1 MMKRTLIY
9 IIAVLIVGGC
19 STTRRLGEGET
30 LYTGVKKM
38 KIESTVGEDVPGAVV
53 SAVKSPLN
61 VKPNNPL
68 ISPWIR
74 TPLPVGL
81 WAYNAF
87 YTERQTGLRAWL
99 FRNFAKA
106 PVLISDVQP
115 DLRVNV
121 VRDILDNHGYF
132 GSTASY
138 EIVPVRKGKT
148 ARVSYRVG
156 VPAAW
161 HYSSVEFPAVR
172 GPVTHAI
179 DSLRRWSMIRVGER
193 YDIDSLTNE
202 RVRIT
207 NALRNNSYYYFRPEY
222 IEYFADTTRQ
232 HLEVDLRMEM
242 AQGIPSAALRP
253 YRIGNIIIQIYNTDD
268 NGTDAMMFE
277 TLPNGMMIYY
287 QEPLKIRPKIFQRT
301 ITIQS
306 GRPAR
311 VRDIN
316 TTLTNLT
323 KMGIFRYVNMT
334 VTPLDL
340 IKPDAETLDMTISMA
355 MDKPMNAELEVD
367 LSQKSSNFVG
377 PKAAFSVRHKNFMGG
392 GEIFSV
398 KVNGGY
404 EWQTG
409 HKTGGSGSRINSY
422 EIGLSSSL
430 TLPRLVAPGFIRRNR
445 FETHTTYQV
454 GADLLNRPKYFRMLS
469 ASGSIAYRFQ
479 TSRWSFHDLTLFKLT
494 YNRLLSTTDA
504 FDALLDD
511 RRALRQSFQD
521 QFIPLLSYTYTYDR
535 RLGPGRR
542 DRFVWQVSPTS
553 SGNLFAGIYS
563 LFGVKG
569 EKKLFGLRFSQFVK
583 LTNEVKYYK
592 RVGGSTLA
600 MRLFAGAAY
609 AYGNSDYLELPFNEQ
624 FAIGGANSIRAYTI
638 RTVGPGSFRSDP
650 GEAYGY
656 FDQTGDFKLEA
667 NVELRIPIFAG
678 LQGAVFL
685 DAGNIWMLGKDP
697 DRPGSRLKAKTFL
710 KNVATGTG
718 IGVRYDLGF
727 LVIRGDF
734 GIGLHL
740 PYDTGRGGYFNAF
753 WTKPARTFHLAIG
766 YPF

>member
-1 MMKRTLIY
+1 MKRILIY
-9 IIAVLIVGGC
+9 AAVILVAGGC
-19 STTRRLGEGET
+19 STTRRLADGEI

-38 KIESTVGEDVPGAVV
+38 EIEPMTDGDVPGEIE
-53 SAVKSPLN
+53 SAVKSPLS

-68 ISPWIR
+68 LSPWVR

-99 FRNFAKA
+99 FRNFAKP

-115 DLRVNV
+115 DLRMGLVK
-121 VRDILDNHGYF
+121 DILDNHGYF
-132 GSTASY
+132 GSTADY

-156 VPAAW
+156 IPAPW
-161 HYSSVEFPAVR
+161 HYSSVEFPAVE

-179 DSLRRWSMIRVGER
+179 DSLKRWSMIRAGER

-222 IEYFADTTRQ
+222 IEFLADTTCRNMG
-232 HLEVDLRMEM
+232 VDLRMEM
-242 AQGIPSAALRP
+242 AQGIPPAALRP

-268 NGTDAMMFE
+268 DGMSAMMFE
-277 TLPNGMMIYY
+277 TLPNGMTIYY

-301 ITIQS
+301 ITIRP

-311 VRDIN
+311 VYDIN

-377 PKAAFSVRHKNFMGG
+377 PKAAFSVRHKNFIGG

-430 TLPRLVAPGFIRRNR
+430 TFPRLVAPGFIRRNR

-454 GADLLNRPKYFRMLS
+454 GADLLNRPSYFKMLS
-469 ASGSIAYRFQ
+469 ASGSVAYRFQ
-479 TSRWSFHDLTLFKLT
+479 TSWWSFHDLTLFKLT
-494 YNRLLSTTDA
+494 YNRLLSTTA
-504 FDALLDD
+504 VFDELLAD
-511 RRALRQSFQD
+511 RRALRQSFED

-535 RLGPGRR
+535 RVGQRRR
-542 DRFVWQVSPTS
+542 DRFVWQISPS
-553 SGNLFAGIYS
+553 SAGNLFSGIYG
-563 LFGVKG
+563 LLGAKG
-569 EKKLFGLRFSQFVK
+569 EKKLFGLQFSQFVK
-583 LTNEVKYYK
+583 LTNEVKYFK
-592 RVGGSTLA
+592 QVGGGSTLA

-638 RTVGPGSFRSDP
+638 RTIGPGSFRSDP
-650 GEAYGY
+650 DQAYGY

-667 NVELRIPIFAG
+667 NVELRVPIVAG

-697 DRPGSRLKAKTFL
+697 DRPGSQLKAKTFL
-710 KNVATGTG
+710 TDVATGTG
-718 IGVRYDLGF
+718 VGVRYDLGF
-727 LVIRGDF
+727 LVLRGDF
-734 GIGLHL
+734 GVGLHL
-740 PYDTGRGGYFNAF
+740 PYDTGRRGYFNAF
-753 WTKPARTFHLAIG
+753 WIKPARTFHLAVG